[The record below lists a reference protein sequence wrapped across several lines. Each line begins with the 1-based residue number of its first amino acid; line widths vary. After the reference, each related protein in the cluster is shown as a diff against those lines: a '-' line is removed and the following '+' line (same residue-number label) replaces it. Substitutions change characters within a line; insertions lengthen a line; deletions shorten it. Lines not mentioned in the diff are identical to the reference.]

1 MIGKLVALGMLL
13 TAQVIL
19 VAIGDFGVT
28 VALLLIIP
36 ELIVAVSL
44 MEG

>member
-13 TAQVIL
+13 TAQVIC
-19 VAIGDFGVT
+19 VIIGNVGIAVSLF
-28 VALLLIIP
+28 LLIP

-44 MEG
+44 MEE